1 MLLPRQG
8 AYIADKLNQG
18 AAPGR
23 IGVLALEHLLGA
35 RNQLAD
41 ALIPFAVATGDKQ
54 ASRYSQ

>member
-8 AYIADKLNQG
+8 AYFADK
-18 AAPGR
+18 
-23 IGVLALEHLLGA
+23 
-35 RNQLAD
+35 LAD